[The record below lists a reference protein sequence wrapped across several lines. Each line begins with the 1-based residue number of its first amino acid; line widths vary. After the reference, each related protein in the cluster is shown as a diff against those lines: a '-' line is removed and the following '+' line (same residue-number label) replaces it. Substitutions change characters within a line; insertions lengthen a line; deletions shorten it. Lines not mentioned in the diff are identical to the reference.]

1 MDGLN
6 VSYGVKVEGMGQS
19 YPAIQ
24 ATTYQPRTMGEK
36 IQLCLS
42 EESFDLLS
50 GQAREVINPTAISC
64 NFGGDDVLMMA
75 IGADVRFVM
84 LGKPRVLCLD
94 KETGDVAPLQK
105 GMKLAGTSKVT
116 ATKLIMAAVHGDTVL
131 EADDGTPQIFTLK
144 LTSNKTSLV
153 DGDRNNPEMRSLDA
167 MNSKLIKHY
176 RLRQMWLGHLVS
188 VQLGVKPE
196 KFTSKAS
203 GQSSVGI
210 RFELVGGARP
220 LPDAAQQQMGLLAQ
234 SEEIQGLLKNPFTN
248 SGQEQES
255 PAIAPTAE
263 PNDISLAEQLYDQ
276 LRKAVDTAQ
285 DTDFLDQL
293 ETWWQSHAQTTKKS
307 HWGAMGDRALSDAF
321 MRF

>member
-6 VSYGVKVEGMGQS
+6 VSYGVKIEGLGQS

-24 ATTYQPRTMGEK
+24 ATTYQPRTMGES
-36 IQLCLS
+36 IQLCIS

-50 GQAREVINPTAISC
+50 GQAREAINPTAISC

-75 IGADVRFVM
+75 IGSELRFVM

-94 KETGDVAPLQK
+94 KETGEVTQLQK
-105 GMKLAGTSKVT
+105 GMKLAGTKKVT
-116 ATKLIMAAVHGDTVL
+116 ATKLIMASVHGDTVL

-144 LTSNKTSLV
+144 LTSNKTALV
-153 DGDRNNPEMRSLDA
+153 DGDRSNPEMRSLDA
-167 MNSKLIKHY
+167 MNTKLLKHY
-176 RLRQMWLGHLVS
+176 GLRRTWLGHLVS

-210 RFELVGGARP
+210 RFELMGGARP
-220 LPDAAQQQMGLLAQ
+220 LPDPVQQRMGLLAQ
-234 SEEIQGLLKNPFTN
+234 SEEVQELLKNPFASSN
-248 SGQEQES
+248 QEQHDS
-255 PAIAPTAE
+255 PAPPSAE
-263 PNDISLAEQLYDQ
+263 PSNIGLAEQLYNQ
-276 LRKAVDTAQ
+276 LRQAIDTAQ

-293 ETWWQSHAQTTKKS
+293 EIWWNSQTQAKKS
-307 HWGAMGDRALSDAF
+307 HWGTMGDRALSDAF
-321 MRF
+321 ARF